1 MRLDAATRRAIF
13 AERHRMGELLLATRL
28 IGASLWVVAVAV
40 ASTDLSELRRYVL
53 APMLYF
59 AVALVLLVLSRR
71 GLLGRFAAWSV
82 PFVDVPIVLWI
93 EWARVNDSGFPLGNA
108 MFALGLFA
116 FMVLLALMTLD
127 RRVLIVTGIVGVPAQ
142 FFLLAHSAPEG
153 DRSWF
158 IGSFSLLLMTT
169 LAAAYLVTRIFA
181 VIAQVAN
188 LARHFSPAV
197 AELIS
202 REGDA
207 ATQGRAAQVTV
218 LFSDIRGFTAMSE
231 KLDSVELVRQLNEYL
246 SRMVE
251 VVERSGGN
259 IDKFMGDGI
268 LAYFGA
274 PQRLENHAASA
285 VACALGMLEA
295 LGKLNKERKARH
307 LPELAIGVGI
317 HTGEAV
323 LGEIGPPE
331 RQEFTV
337 IGDTV
342 NLASRIEGLTKQH
355 GVPVLVSETTAA
367 LVPRQDYQP
376 CEPVPVKGKAQPVKT
391 FGLQLSLPLEAKS
404 A

>member
-1 MRLDAATRRAIF
+1 
-13 AERHRMGELLLATRL
+13 
-28 IGASLWVVAVAV
+28 
-40 ASTDLSELRRYVL
+40 
-53 APMLYF
+53 
-59 AVALVLLVLSRR
+59 
-71 GLLGRFAAWSV
+71 
-82 PFVDVPIVLWI
+82 
-93 EWARVNDSGFPLGNA
+93 
-108 MFALGLFA
+108 
-116 FMVLLALMTLD
+116 MVLLALMTLD
-127 RRVLIVTGIVGVPAQ
+127 RRVLIVTGIVAVPAQ
-142 FFLLAHSAPEG
+142 FFLLSESAPEH
-153 DRSWF
+153 DPSWF
-158 IGSFSLLLMTT
+158 IGSFSLMLMTT

-181 VIAQVAN
+181 VIGQVAN

-202 REGDA
+202 REGDKA
-207 ATQGRAAQVTV
+207 AQGRAAQVTI

-231 KLDSVELVRQLNEYL
+231 KIDSAELVRQLNEYL

-274 PQRLENHAASA
+274 PQKLENHAQSA
-285 VACALGMLEA
+285 VVCALGMLEA
-295 LGKLNKERKARH
+295 LQKLNGERKARN
-307 LPELAIGVGI
+307 LPELQIGVGI

-355 GVPVLVSETTAA
+355 GVPVLVSESTAA

-391 FGLQLSLPLEAKS
+391 FGLRLR
-404 A
+404 